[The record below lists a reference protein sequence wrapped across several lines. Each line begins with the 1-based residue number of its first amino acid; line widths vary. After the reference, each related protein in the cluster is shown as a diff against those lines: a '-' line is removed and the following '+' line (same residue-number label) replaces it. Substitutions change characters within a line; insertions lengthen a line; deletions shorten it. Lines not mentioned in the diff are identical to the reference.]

1 MRIKILFLFLMLFSL
16 LSFAK
21 DDTSN
26 SVVLQLQSEQW
37 VTTNTAEVIIG
48 IDATLDK
55 LGLLQVRDNVLKNLT
70 ALAKA
75 DWHLTDF
82 NQMQNE
88 SGLEQLHI
96 VANARVP
103 EALLSGLRDQAKVMS
118 KPGLAFHV
126 LAINFT
132 PSLGE
137 IESAKANLR
146 SDLYT
151 AAQDEVVRLN
161 KVYHDQKYVIHSI
174 NFSDAQPPMPM
185 MAMNS
190 LVGMGDGASKI
201 KSAATILA
209 VSTKIQMMAT
219 IELATSSTPEIAN
232 NLAKP

>member
-1 MRIKILFLFLMLFSL
+1 MKNKMLFLVLMLFSL
-16 LSFAK
+16 VAFAK
-21 DDTSN
+21 DDAGS
-26 SVVLQLQSEQW
+26 SVVLQLQNEQW

-55 LGLLQVRDNVLKNLT
+55 LGLLQARDNVLKNLT
-70 ALAKA
+70 LLAKA
-75 DWHLTDF
+75 DWHLTEF
-82 NQMQNE
+82 NQIQNE

-96 VANARVP
+96 VANARVS
-103 EALLSGLRDQAKVMS
+103 EALLAGLRDQAKVMS

-146 SDLYT
+146 SDLY
-151 AAQDEVVRLN
+151 AAVQDEVVRLN
-161 KVYHDQKYVIHSI
+161 KVYHDQKYIIHSI

-190 LVGMGDGASKI
+190 LAVMGDAADKT

-209 VSTKIQMMAT
+209 VSTKIQMSAT
-219 IELATSSTPEIAN
+219 VELATNSAPENSSNIH
-232 NLAKP
+232 

>member
-1 MRIKILFLFLMLFSL
+1 MKNKLLFLVLMLCSL

-21 DDTSN
+21 DDTGS
-26 SVVLQLQSEQW
+26 SVVLQLQNEQW

-55 LGLLQVRDNVLKNLT
+55 LGLLQARDNVLKNLT
-70 ALAKA
+70 TLAKA
-75 DWHLTDF
+75 DWHLTEF

-96 VANARVP
+96 VATARVA
-103 EALLSGLRDQAKVMS
+103 ETLLAGLRDQAKVMS

-132 PSLGE
+132 PSLSE

-146 SDLYT
+146 SDLY
-151 AAQDEVVRLN
+151 AATEDEVVRLN
-161 KVYHDQKYVIHSI
+161 KVYRDQKYVIHSI

-190 LVGMGDGASKI
+190 LAVMGDGAGKT
-201 KSAATILA
+201 KSVATVLA

-219 IELATSSTPEIAN
+219 VELATISTPEIAN
-232 NLAKP
+232 NLTKP